1 MEIEAIILQLMAQK
15 HLYYKSNSL
24 SEMIFRCNCYPWHKL
39 FEFGLSLTVCSYHVT
54 YTFQSESTLY
64 SSLNVYEL
72 SGCGF
77 ESTCRHLNF
86 GLSPSKILKICFICS
101 IEIPLNTMKNPFDFI
116 LKALFVLKTF
126 KFLSW
131 LFGCCCTYKYNIITF
146 VQLPIF
152 FPVLFYCSLVGMRVN
167 LGASF
172 VLILSYVSD
181 RRELSLSE
189 HKGPYFLLFY
199 FHNFIF

>member
-1 MEIEAIILQLMAQK
+1 MTQK

-116 LKALFVLKTF
+116 LKALFVLKIF
-126 KFLSW
+126 KFCLGF
-131 LFGCCCTYKYNIITF
+131 LVVVHINIILLRLYNF
-146 VQLPIF
+146 L
-152 FPVLFYCSLVGMRVN
+152 
-167 LGASF
+167 SF
-172 VLILSYVSD
+172 SQS
-181 RRELSLSE
+181 S
-189 HKGPYFLLFY
+189 
-199 FHNFIF
+199 FIVV